1 MYIDPHVHMVSR
13 TTDDYARM
21 AVAGCVAITEPAFW
35 AGYDRSSAQGF
46 HDYFRQLT
54 DSEPR
59 RAAAY
64 GIRHHAWICINPK
77 EAEDHVFARE
87 VMGLIPEF
95 LQRPNVL
102 GIGEIGLNRNSRTEL
117 AVFEEHL
124 ELAAKFDTLVL
135 VHTPHL
141 EDKRKGT
148 RLILDAIR
156 NQGSLKPGRVLIDHV
171 EEHTV
176 RSVLDAGF
184 WAGMTLYPDTKCTAA
199 RAVDIIEM
207 HGTERLWI
215 NSAGDWGHSD
225 PLAVPK
231 AAAVMRARGHAAD
244 AVRRITLENPRIFL
258 GQSANFSD
266 APLRPTAAD
275 LGR

>member
-1 MYIDPHVHMVSR
+1 
-13 TTDDYARM
+13 
-21 AVAGCVAITEPAFW
+21 
-35 AGYDRSSAQGF
+35 
-46 HDYFRQLT
+46 
-54 DSEPR
+54 
-59 RAAAY
+59 
-64 GIRHHAWICINPK
+64 
-77 EAEDHVFARE
+77 
-87 VMGLIPEF
+87 
-95 LQRPNVL
+95 
-102 GIGEIGLNRNSRTEL
+102 
-117 AVFEEHL
+117 
-124 ELAAKFDTLVL
+124 
-135 VHTPHL
+135 
-141 EDKRKGT
+141 
-148 RLILDAIR
+148 
-156 NQGSLKPGRVLIDHV
+156 VLIDHV

-244 AVRRITLENPRIFL
+244 AVRRITLDNPRAFL

-266 APLRPTAAD
+266 APLRPTTAD